1 MKVALL
7 HYSCP
12 PVIGGV
18 ERVLEQHARL
28 LSAAGHEVTVICGV
42 GQAPDRS
49 PGTPIRLIIVPEL
62 AASHPRVKVAQA
74 ELTEGKADAEH
85 ACLRAELVRVIGSHL
100 DECSVVMLHN
110 VCMMPFHLSLTEA
123 LWQLAVELPQ
133 TRFVC
138 WIHDLAAVNPDYHIP
153 QSFPWNLLSRAND
166 GFEYVAVSDL
176 RQRQMSELTGLAPER
191 VTVIPNGLDPTEE
204 LGLSPN
210 VGHLA
215 KSVSL
220 LDADIILLQPTRL
233 LRRKNVELSLRLT
246 AALRSRGLRTC
257 LLVTG
262 APDPHNGSSQSYANH
277 LLSLRNELQL
287 RNDCYFLGE
296 LFEVTDEDIRS
307 LYLIADALFFPSYQE
322 GFGLPMLEAALHRV
336 PAFCADIEP
345 LRHLPGA
352 IPFPLNSSPTEI
364 AALIIRQMEAWPA
377 NSPRKAVVRNYAWP
391 AVYRKYL
398 APLLKRYKES
408 RHP

>member
-1 MKVALL
+1 M
-7 HYSCP
+7 
-12 PVIGGV
+12 IGGV

-28 LSAAGHEVTVICGV
+28 LSEAGHEVIVICGV
-42 GQAPDRS
+42 GQAPDKRS
-49 PGTPIRLIIVPEL
+49 GTPIRLVIVPEL
-62 AASHPRVKVAQA
+62 AASHPRVRVAQA
-74 ELTEGKADAEH
+74 ELTQGKTDAEH
-85 ACLRAELVRVIGSHL
+85 ASLRTELVRKLGSLLH
-100 DECSVVMLHN
+100 DCNVVMLHN
-110 VCMMPFHLSLTEA
+110 VCTMPFHLPLTEA
-123 LWQLAVELPQ
+123 LWQLAAELPQ
-133 TRFVC
+133 TRFIC

-153 QSFPWNLLSRAND
+153 HFPPWDLLRRAND

-176 RQRQMSELTGLAPER
+176 RQRQMSELTGLTPER
-191 VTVIPNGLDPTEE
+191 NPVIPNGLDPMEE

-210 VGHLA
+210 VAHLVHSA
-215 KSVSL
+215 SL
-220 LDADIILLQPTRL
+220 LEADIILLQPTRL
-233 LRRKNVELSLRLT
+233 LPRKNVELSLRVT
-246 AALRSRGLRTC
+246 AALRSRGVRIC

-262 APDPHNGSSQSYANH
+262 APDPHNAGSQPYSNH

-287 RNDCYFLGE
+287 REDCYFLGE
-296 LFEVTDEDIRS
+296 LFEVTEEDIRS
-307 LYLIADALFFPSYQE
+307 LYLIADALFFPSFHE

-352 IPFPLNSSPTEI
+352 IPFPQDSTPAEI
-364 AALIIRQMEAWPA
+364 ASLIIRQMEAWPA

-398 APLLKRYKES
+398 APLLKRYKEL